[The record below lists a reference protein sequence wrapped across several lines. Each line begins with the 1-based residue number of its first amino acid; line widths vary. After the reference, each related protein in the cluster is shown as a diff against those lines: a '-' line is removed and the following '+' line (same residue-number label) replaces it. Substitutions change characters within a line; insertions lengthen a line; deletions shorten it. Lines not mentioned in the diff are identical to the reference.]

1 MHVYPDTI
9 APLLLKS
16 PADEGA
22 PTEQLGRTGM
32 IEAGLVGG
40 DARITITRNSKDDVG
55 FREIFVSIDGE
66 PPALLRHGDALTREV
81 APGPHRLEAH
91 NTLFRKR
98 LEVTLN
104 VGEHASFTAINRA
117 GWGTYS
123 PLAFLVGFLGA
134 GPFYLTFVREPDA
147 VDRRAIQIRATPA
160 GQRLLFEGRARRVAT
175 LAAGLDT
182 LGRDD
187 LVALEKGVTALE
199 RLLRSPK

>member
-1 MHVYPDTI
+1 MR
-9 APLLLKS
+9 
-16 PADEGA
+16 
-22 PTEQLGRTGM
+22 PTS
-32 IEAGLVGG
+32 
-40 DARITITRNSKDDVG
+40 TITTPQPTRDALDGIIRELETSWVATLTIRRQSPVDVG
-55 FREIFVSIDGE
+55 YREIFVSIDGE
-66 PPALLRHGDALTREV
+66 PPALLRHGDVLTREV

-147 VDRRAIQIRATPA
+147 
-160 GQRLLFEGRARRVAT
+160 
-175 LAAGLDT
+175 
-182 LGRDD
+182 
-187 LVALEKGVTALE
+187 GV
-199 RLLRSPK
+199 